1 MSEDLFTVGNEAPDF
16 ELKDQ
21 NGKPFS
27 LSSLKGQRVLL
38 SFIPKSNKVDGIQLK
53 ELEKSQKTLKK
64 YKTTAVG
71 LTIDSVDENKKWAKK
86 LKVKDTPLL
95 SDSYPEGD
103 VAKKYNSFDE
113 ATGSMSRANIVIN
126 EDQQIIFFK
135 EYDAEKVPDIGRVID
150 YLKLM
155 V

>member
-1 MSEDLFTVGNEAPDF
+1 MSEDLFTVGHEAPDF
-16 ELKDQ
+16 ELQDQ
-21 NGKPFS
+21 NGKPFK
-27 LSSLKGQRVLL
+27 LSALKGQRVLL
-38 SFIPKSNKVDGIQLK
+38 SFIPQSNKVDGNQLK
-53 ELEKSQKTLKK
+53 ELEKSQKALKK

-71 LTIDSVDENKKWAKK
+71 LTTDSVDENKKWAKK
-86 LKVKDTPLL
+86 LKIKATPLL

-113 ATGSMSRANIVIN
+113 ESGSMSRANIVID
-126 EDQQIIFFK
+126 EDQQIVFFK
-135 EYDAEKVPDIGRVID
+135 EYASEKVPDVNRVID